1 MKFETQHS
9 KIRYETIDGL
19 RTIGLLG
26 IILMHIK
33 TNNCY
38 SISGYVYNV
47 IIPSFTNFVFLF
59 MEISAFGMCCG
70 YYDKIINQRI
80 SLGEFYNKRVKK
92 VLPFFSLLVLLDVM
106 INHSTNAIIEGFA
119 DLTLLFGFL
128 PNAGNITVIGV
139 GWYLGLTFV
148 FYIIFPFFCTLLSNN
163 KKAWGIF
170 ILSIIYNVFC
180 EFYFKVDRTNIIFCL
195 CFFMA
200 GGLVFLYKNIIIKMN
215 HVVTFLAMILSVVFY
230 YYCKGT
236 TLNCLLVS
244 TFLLIYAINV
254 NFSGGHL
261 LNNKFTHFIS
271 DISMEMYLSHMLA
284 FRGIQI
290 LKLNTLI
297 KNDIIQYITCTLLVI
312 GFDILFIIVM
322 KKIINSLI
330 RNIE

>member
-1 MKFETQHS
+1 
-9 KIRYETIDGL
+9 
-19 RTIGLLG
+19 
-26 IILMHIK
+26 
-33 TNNCY
+33 
-38 SISGYVYNV
+38 
-47 IIPSFTNFVFLF
+47 
-59 MEISAFGMCCG
+59 
-70 YYDKIINQRI
+70 
-80 SLGEFYNKRVKK
+80 
-92 VLPFFSLLVLLDVM
+92 
-106 INHSTNAIIEGFA
+106 
-119 DLTLLFGFL
+119 
-128 PNAGNITVIGV
+128 
-139 GWYLGLTFV
+139 
-148 FYIIFPFFCTLLSNN
+148 
-163 KKAWGIF
+163 
-170 ILSIIYNVFC
+170 
-180 EFYFKVDRTNIIFCL
+180 
-195 CFFMA
+195 MA